1 MFWEKKVKRSKMPNI
16 NINIKRAIRI
26 RHKLKKVN
34 TERYRLTIHRSSK
47 NISAQIID
55 DKNSKTLISASS
67 LKEEKLNK
75 KKADLSLLV
84 AQELAKK
91 VYRLLGCKGFSRIDM
106 ILKEGTGEPVVLEIN
121 TIPGLTP
128 NSLLPKSA
136 KAAGIPFSELLEK
149 VIMLGL
155 ERN

>member
-1 MFWEKKVKRSKMPNI
+1 MFWEKKVKRNKMPNI

-34 TERYRLTIHRSSK
+34 TGRYRLSIHRSSK

-67 LKEEKLNK
+67 LKEEKSNK

-91 VYRLLGCKGFSRIDM
+91 A
-106 ILKEGTGEPVVLEIN
+106 KE
-121 TIPGLTP
+121 
-128 NSLLPKSA
+128 A
-136 KAAGIPFSELLEK
+136 KIEK
-149 VIMLGL
+149 VYFDRGRYRYHGRVKAFADALRKGGIIF
-155 ERN
+155 

>member
-1 MFWEKKVKRSKMPNI
+1 MFWEKKVKRNKMPNI
-16 NINIKRAIRI
+16 NMNIKRSIRI

-34 TERYRLTIHRSSK
+34 TGRYRLSIHRSSK

-67 LKEEKLNK
+67 LKEEKSNK

-91 VYRLLGCKGFSRIDM
+91 A
-106 ILKEGTGEPVVLEIN
+106 KE
-121 TIPGLTP
+121 
-128 NSLLPKSA
+128 A
-136 KAAGIPFSELLEK
+136 KIEK
-149 VIMLGL
+149 VYFDRGRYRYHGRVKAFADALRKGGIIF
-155 ERN
+155 

>member
-34 TERYRLTIHRSSK
+34 TGRYRLSIHRSSK

-91 VYRLLGCKGFSRIDM
+91 A
-106 ILKEGTGEPVVLEIN
+106 KE
-121 TIPGLTP
+121 
-128 NSLLPKSA
+128 A
-136 KAAGIPFSELLEK
+136 KIEK
-149 VIMLGL
+149 VYFDRGRYRYHGRVKAFADALRKGGIIF
-155 ERN
+155 

>member
-1 MFWEKKVKRSKMPNI
+1 MFWEKKVKRNKMPNI
-16 NINIKRAIRI
+16 NMNIKRAIRI

-91 VYRLLGCKGFSRIDM
+91 A
-106 ILKEGTGEPVVLEIN
+106 KE
-121 TIPGLTP
+121 
-128 NSLLPKSA
+128 A
-136 KAAGIPFSELLEK
+136 KIEK
-149 VIMLGL
+149 VYFDRGRYRYHGRVKAFADALRKGGIIF
-155 ERN
+155 

>member
-1 MFWEKKVKRSKMPNI
+1 MFWEKKVKRNKMPNI

-34 TERYRLTIHRSSK
+34 TGRYRLSIHRSSK

-91 VYRLLGCKGFSRIDM
+91 A
-106 ILKEGTGEPVVLEIN
+106 KE
-121 TIPGLTP
+121 
-128 NSLLPKSA
+128 A
-136 KAAGIPFSELLEK
+136 KIEK
-149 VIMLGL
+149 VYFDRGRYRYHGRVKAFADALRKGGIIF
-155 ERN
+155 

>member
-91 VYRLLGCKGFSRIDM
+91 A
-106 ILKEGTGEPVVLEIN
+106 KE
-121 TIPGLTP
+121 
-128 NSLLPKSA
+128 A
-136 KAAGIPFSELLEK
+136 KIEK
-149 VIMLGL
+149 VYFDRGRYRYHGRVKAFADALRKGGIIF
-155 ERN
+155 

>member
-1 MFWEKKVKRSKMPNI
+1 MPNI
-16 NINIKRAIRI
+16 NMNIKRAIRI

-34 TERYRLTIHRSSK
+34 TGRYRLSIHRSSK

-91 VYRLLGCKGFSRIDM
+91 A
-106 ILKEGTGEPVVLEIN
+106 KE
-121 TIPGLTP
+121 
-128 NSLLPKSA
+128 A
-136 KAAGIPFSELLEK
+136 KIEK
-149 VIMLGL
+149 VYFDRGRYRYHGRVKAFADALRKGGIIF
-155 ERN
+155 